1 MDIIYNIRRSNL
13 IYIEINYQRKVCFI
27 NLQLLIFMDLWFSS
41 GVKHASKIRKDA
53 NRNTFEESKIPDEN
67 LYRYHR

>member
-1 MDIIYNIRRSNL
+1 
-13 IYIEINYQRKVCFI
+13 
-27 NLQLLIFMDLWFSS
+27 MDLWFSS